1 MPRTAREKS
10 HESIFHV
17 MVRSIS
23 EVDLFKSDE
32 DKIRYLQTVKTY
44 QDKYNFK
51 VYAYCLMDNH
61 AHFIIDVNGADISR
75 IMHGINQSHAQN
87 FNKIHNRHGHLFQDR
102 FKSKIV
108 NKDEYILTLSGYI
121 HRNAEDL
128 PYVNKNIAEYK
139 FSSLRVYLGLEGDRF
154 EILEEDFIMS
164 MFGNNS
170 EISRENYLEFLN
182 TCSDESIK
190 LEVEFRSEKTEY
202 RSERRILERD
212 KSPEEVMEF
221 LSEELK
227 TSDAV
232 LNMKYNREATHYK
245 ALCVLFMSSFCNMSQ
260 KEICYYMG
268 NITQSRISTLCKL
281 ALKLIKTKY
290 RDIMKKFIEK
300 NYKNA

>member
-10 HESIFHV
+10 YESIYHI

-23 EVDLFKSDE
+23 EVDLFKNDE
-32 DKIRYLQTVKTY
+32 DKVRYLQTVKNY

-61 AHFIIDVNGADISR
+61 AHFIIDANGADISR
-75 IMHGINQSHAQN
+75 IMHGINQSYAQN

-108 NKDEYILTLSGYI
+108 DRDEYILTLSGYI
-121 HRNAEDL
+121 HRNVEDL
-128 PYVNKNIAEYK
+128 PYAKNNIKEYR
-139 FSSLRVYLGLEGDRF
+139 FSSLRAYLGLEKDRF

-170 EISRENYLEFLN
+170 QTSRENYLEFLN
-182 TCSDESIK
+182 NCSDESIK
-190 LEVEFRSEKTEY
+190 LEVEFVGEKTEY

-212 KSPEEVMEF
+212 KSPEEVKEF
-221 LSEELK
+221 LAEELQ
-227 TSDAV
+227 TAATV
-232 LNMKYNREATHYK
+232 INLKYNRRATHFK
-245 ALCVLFMSSFCNMSQ
+245 ALCVLFLSSFCNMSQ
-260 KEICYYMG
+260 KEICNYMG

-281 ALKLIKTKY
+281 ALKLIKDDY
-290 RDIMKKFIEK
+290 QGIINKFIQEH
-300 NYKNA
+300 YKCA